1 MKNVDIAL
9 AKCEVEFYEL
19 RDSKSLVA
27 PAVCDMWSDHLRS
40 IRLQNDSI
48 VKELILNQCLDFFKN
63 LQGYDY
69 TDLMVEISPFVGK

>member
-27 PAVCDMWSDHLRS
+27 PALC
-40 IRLQNDSI
+40 
-48 VKELILNQCLDFFKN
+48 E
-63 LQGYDY
+63 
-69 TDLMVEISPFVGK
+69 